1 MGDGEGVREGSP
13 DHAARV
19 RCSMV
24 AGLHPGA
31 LLPISLYGNGSGRP
45 LPHTLAAAH
54 RVHRLELR
62 PLHAAA
68 RSTQPR
74 ERSSARALRSAV
86 AANTLRGAKEGVG
99 RRAKP
104 RRPGLLLRQA
114 LRFLEKKSV
123 QRFQASVA
131 AAAL

>member
-45 LPHTLAAAH
+45 LPHPPGAPRTP
-54 RVHRLELR
+54 RVAQRCGLLPPPSLPSRQGLGLR
-62 PLHAAA
+62 E
-68 RSTQPR
+68 
-74 ERSSARALRSAV
+74 ERI
-86 AANTLRGAKEGVG
+86 GVG
-99 RRAKP
+99 SRA
-104 RRPGLLLRQA
+104 
-114 LRFLEKKSV
+114 
-123 QRFQASVA
+123 
-131 AAAL
+131 

>member
-54 RVHRLELR
+54 RVHRLYLGAG
-62 PLHAAA
+62 AAGA
-68 RSTQPR
+68 PSPR
-74 ERSSARALRSAV
+74 TRCG
-86 AANTLRGAKEGVG
+86 GAKEGAGG
-99 RRAKP
+99 RY
-104 RRPGLLLRQA
+104 QT
-114 LRFLEKKSV
+114 
-123 QRFQASVA
+123 
-131 AAAL
+131 